1 MKQFDLSGDQKA
13 FKKELEVLAVIHL
26 YDGPYN
32 TGGLPELFGFAFGPH
47 QERAE
52 LMMSH
57 CGQDLNKEWASFMT
71 NRNKAKSTEFKLR
84 VLDMAS

>member
-1 MKQFDLSGDQKA
+1 
-13 FKKELEVLAVIHL
+13 
-26 YDGPYN
+26 
-32 TGGLPELFGFAFGPH
+32 LPELFGFAFGPH

-57 CGQDLNKEWASFMT
+57 CGQDLNKEWSSFMT